1 MLPLLWNIGYRLQEL
16 NFVPPESIYW
26 SMEWGGAELV
36 GWFWNL
42 KDN

>member
-1 MLPLLWNIGYRLQEL
+1 MLPPLWNIDYRLQGL

-26 SMEWGGAELV
+26 SMEWGGGLV